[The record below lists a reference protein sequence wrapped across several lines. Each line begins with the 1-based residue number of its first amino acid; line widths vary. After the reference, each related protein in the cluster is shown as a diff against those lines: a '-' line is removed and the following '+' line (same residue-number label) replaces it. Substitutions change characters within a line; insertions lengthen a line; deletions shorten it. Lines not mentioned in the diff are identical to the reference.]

1 MGFLENINNLFSA
14 GSGFDWYTWVI
25 LPIIVFVARVC
36 DVTLGT
42 IRIIFI
48 SRGRHKV
55 APILGFFEVFIWIV
69 IIAQLVQNI
78 HSIPA
83 YFGYAGGFAA
93 GNYVGMWLE
102 EKLALGTYLIRTIIM
117 ADDDLLEKEIHN
129 SGYGAT
135 RVYGEGSSGAV
146 KIIYTIVRRA
156 NVEQVMGIIHKHKPN
171 AFVSIEE
178 VRSAEHGIFPKSV
191 LVNKPLFPL
200 RKSK

>member
-1 MGFLENINNLFSA
+1 MGIFENVNPLFST
-14 GSGFDWYTWVI
+14 GSTFNWYMWVI
-25 LPIIVFVARVC
+25 LPIMVFFARVC

-48 SRGRHKV
+48 SRGQHKV
-55 APILGFFEVFIWIV
+55 APILGFFEVLIWIA
-69 IIAQLVQNI
+69 IIGQLVQNI
-78 HSIPA
+78 HSVPA

-102 EKLALGTYLIRTIIM
+102 EKLALGTYLIRTIVVTT
-117 ADDDLLEKEIHN
+117 DDLLEKEIHE
-129 SGYGAT
+129 SGYGVT

-156 NVEQVMGIIHKHKPN
+156 NVDQVLAIIRKHKPN

-191 LVNKPLFPL
+191 LVNKPLLPL